1 MANRPMSDTV
11 LRLIAALLA
20 LCGPLAGS
28 PASADIW
35 VLDKTASVVTFSYD
49 HFGLSRQGGRI
60 GNLEGTL
67 EFTPTDPDS
76 GAVDVTARSAAISTG
91 VTELD
96 QLLRSPDFFNAQRYP
111 TIQFKSTA
119 VRKTAERQG
128 EIDGDLTLLG
138 VTLPVTLQ
146 ATWNYT
152 GEYPL
157 SGINPVYQGK
167 WVAGFSARTVIE
179 RSKWGMKRGV
189 PLLSDEI
196 MISIEAEF
204 LKAD

>member
-1 MANRPMSDTV
+1 M
-11 LRLIAALLA
+11 
-20 LCGPLAGS
+20 
-28 PASADIW
+28 
-35 VLDKTASVVTFSYD
+35 
-49 HFGLSRQGGRI
+49 
-60 GNLEGTL
+60 
-67 EFTPTDPDS
+67 
-76 GAVDVTARSAAISTG
+76 ARSAAISTG

-96 QLLRSPDFFNAQRYP
+96 QLLRSPDFFGAQRFP
-111 TIQFKSTA
+111 TIHFKSTA
-119 VRKTAERQG
+119 VRKTADRQG
-128 EIDGDLTLLG
+128 EIDGELTMLG

-167 WVAGFSARTVIE
+167 WVAGFSAKTVIE

-196 MISIEAEF
+196 AISIEAEF